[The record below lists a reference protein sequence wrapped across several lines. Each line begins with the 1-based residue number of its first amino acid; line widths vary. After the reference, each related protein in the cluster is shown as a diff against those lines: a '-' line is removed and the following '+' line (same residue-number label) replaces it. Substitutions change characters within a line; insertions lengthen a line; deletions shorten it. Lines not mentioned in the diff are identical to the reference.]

1 MSLYYGDN
9 GTVKKSAINYY
20 NHPIF
25 FGYYNDGSGM
35 KKFYDLSEAVEKII
49 VYPRFLYRDTS
60 TPYFENAT
68 EAKISDLSGYG
79 SLTVGNNYIQIVS
92 NRNNSS
98 IWVMVGSELKFKG
111 YGNNYGYYDIDSI
124 CGYNKRFDASI
135 LKYVLS
141 VTGYLYFR
149 GSSSVTSYGYGM
161 NNCFGVDVVPQP
173 VSTSSTVTKTYNEN
187 STVPEGLAFA
197 YVGAGRESGSQN
209 ITSKLTFNSFSFNGV
224 SIPIVC
230 ENRLS

>member
-1 MSLYYGDN
+1 
-9 GTVKKSAINYY
+9 
-20 NHPIF
+20 
-25 FGYYNDGSGM
+25 
-35 KKFYDLSEAVEKII
+35 
-49 VYPRFLYRDTS
+49 
-60 TPYFENAT
+60 
-68 EAKISDLSGYG
+68 
-79 SLTVGNNYIQIVS
+79 
-92 NRNNSS
+92 
-98 IWVMVGSELKFKG
+98 
-111 YGNNYGYYDIDSI
+111 
-124 CGYNKRFDASI
+124 
-135 LKYVLS
+135 
-141 VTGYLYFR
+141 
-149 GSSSVTSYGYGM
+149 M